1 MNGKSCR
8 LIAGHNPFPE
18 RAFFPDALKIGKNCR
33 ATRQKI
39 LTKLLKKLKIF
50 EFSAP
55 GSQSCHVLG
64 GSAALPVCA

>member
-8 LIAGHNPFPE
+8 PAVVCNPFPG
-18 RAFFPDALKIGKNCR
+18 RVFFLTAGLLGKNCR
-33 ATRQKI
+33 ATRQKF
-39 LTKLLKKLKIF
+39 LTKLLKKLMF
-50 EFSAP
+50 FDFLAP

>member
-8 LIAGHNPFPE
+8 PAVVRNSFQGPMFFLTAG
-18 RAFFPDALKIGKNCR
+18 LLGKNCR
-33 ATRQKI
+33 ATRQKF

-50 EFSAP
+50 YFSAP